1 MKTLT
6 RWVAAGALAASAT
19 AAQADFYAGQTIN
32 CIVPYNPGGATDVFF
47 RTLTE
52 FLTETIPG
60 NPTIIVQNMPGAGG
74 ILANNF
80 VYDQA
85 DPDGFNVL
93 CAPWLSIAQVTQA
106 EGVRFRYDEM
116 INIGSA
122 ISSTGMIMRAGLID
136 DPADIVNHRITLGG
150 LQPAASNDLR
160 QRLALQIIGVDHLYV
175 PGFQGDA
182 AQRPAM
188 LRGEIDV
195 IGLNIDAYVANV
207 MDVEGPG
214 GTGQILPL
222 WYYPE
227 FDADMNPLS
236 VAAAEERGFV
246 RFDLLHQQI
255 HGAPP
260 SGMEWDVYRWF
271 YQLANAVSLSM
282 WLPAG
287 SPDETAEA
295 LRVGW
300 WGLQEHEGFLEAF
313 QTRFG
318 SAPVW
323 SSPEVIAAAMN
334 TLAVSPTEHADFI
347 AYIQEMIEAG
357 SN

>member
-1 MKTLT
+1 MKKWIPL
-6 RWVAAGALAASAT
+6 VAASAALASAT
-19 AAQADFYAGQTIN
+19 AAKADFYTGETIN
-32 CIVPYNPGGATDVFF
+32 CIVPYAAGGATDVFF
-47 RTLTE
+47 RTVTE
-52 FLTETIPG
+52 FLPETIPG
-60 NPTIIVQNMPGAGG
+60 APTIIVQNMAGAGG
-74 ILANNF
+74 ILANNY
-80 VYDQA
+80 VYEQA
-85 DPDGFNVL
+85 DNDGMTVL

-116 INIGSA
+116 IPIGSA
-122 ISSTGMIMRAGLID
+122 ISSTGMLIRAGLID
-136 DPADIVNHRITLGG
+136 EPAEIMERRLTLGG

-160 QRLALQIIGVDHLYV
+160 QRLALRIMGVDYHYV

-188 LRGEIDV
+188 QRGEIDV
-195 IGLNIDAYVANV
+195 IGLNIDAYVSNV

-214 GTGQILPL
+214 GTGTILPL

-236 VAAAEERGFV
+236 VEVAEEKGFV
-246 RFDLLHQQI
+246 RFDELYEEI

-260 SGMEWDVYRWF
+260 SSEEWEIYKWF

-282 WLPAG
+282 WLPEG
-287 SPDETAEA
+287 SPDEAAEA
-295 LRVGW
+295 LRTGW

-313 QTRFG
+313 ETRFG
-318 SAPVW
+318 SRPVW
-323 SSPEVIAAAMN
+323 SDPEVIDAALE

-347 AYIQEMIEAG
+347 AFIQQMIEEG
-357 SN
+357 SD